1 MRYGESAAARK
12 LMALLSFAMMA
23 ISYKLVPAASS
34 FRIVSTEGNI
44 LTGLINALAS
54 PIHPNKAVHR
64 FFCIATLVLASA
76 TAVLGQ
82 SKPARPGPS
91 APKVANPPPAEAPAP
106 PPPNAPAMVR
116 LQFPNSDVVDVLH
129 LYEQLTGKKLVMDNF
144 VQGKVNIFIAKDVS
158 RDEAIKIIEMSM
170 GLNGISLVPAG
181 RDLVD
186 VVGAGQNPR
195 KAPVPIVSD
204 LADIPPGNPVIS
216 FLFRLQY
223 ADPQELQ
230 QVLMAY
236 FQGSSG
242 TINILAL
249 PKASALLVTQNA
261 DIIRQLASV
270 INQVDVAPAE
280 VVSEFIKLD
289 RADASKV
296 CDMLKDIF
304 EKGSESPTQ
313 PGVRRVNVPAV
324 PQPQLAEGAGL
335 GVLSEEAI
343 IVGKIKLTPDVR
355 TNRIHVVTR
364 PINMPFIQEL
374 IHQFDANVEFAK
386 PITRYLKYVSAGD
399 VLPVLVQALTEPG
412 TEGAGAV
419 PGGGALPGA
428 SPQPQRGAS
437 PSYGGGRGG
446 LGDLTGTSG
455 TSGTAGGAGSTLN
468 ISEEL
473 STQPVNTAPQAVTV
487 GNSKL
492 IADQRANSIM
502 VLGNR
507 DVVVKVEKIL
517 DEIDVKAPQVALSTV
532 IGNLTL
538 DNNEEFGVDWF
549 AKYHNRFV
557 GTSRNNVVPGAS
569 NPAIPLRN
577 TSDGGA
583 GIIDPSNLI
592 NFSRIIRNVGAGTN
606 IYLAAGDA
614 FAAIVHLLE
623 SSGRFRVMSRPTVF
637 TSNNKKAIIASGREV
652 PVPVNTLSNVNT
664 VNVNNT
670 AAVSSSIEYKKVVL
684 QLEVVPLINSEK
696 EVSLD
701 ILQKLD
707 SIVPGGN
714 VDISGNSVPTIDTKY
729 IRTNVSAPNGS
740 TIILGGLIE
749 DEKNKQY
756 TGFPYLSRIPLIGA
770 VFRSTA
776 SNRARRELIILMCPQ
791 VTLTKLD
798 AYRLRQR
805 WEGTTHFGADLDQ
818 NECPDCPKTREG
830 KQLTLPPPDIPEPK
844 DMR

>member
-1 MRYGESAAARK
+1 
-12 LMALLSFAMMA
+12 
-23 ISYKLVPAASS
+23 
-34 FRIVSTEGNI
+34 
-44 LTGLINALAS
+44 
-54 PIHPNKAVHR
+54 VHR
-64 FFCIATLVLASA
+64 FFCIAILLLATATAASA
-76 TAVLGQ
+76 QGKQRRPEPSPVAQTAN
-82 SKPARPGPS
+82 AS
-91 APKVANPPPAEAPAP
+91 AEEAAATA
-106 PPPNAPAMVR
+106 PPNAPATVR

-158 RDEAIKIIEMSM
+158 REEAIKIIEMSM
-170 GLNGISLVPAG
+170 SLNGISLVPAG
-181 RDLVD
+181 KDLID

-204 LADIPPGNPVIS
+204 LADIPTGNPVIS
-216 FLFRLQY
+216 FLFHLQY

-270 INQVDVAPAE
+270 INQIDVAPAE

-296 CDMLKDIF
+296 SDMLKDIF
-304 EKGSESPTQ
+304 EKGSESTTQ
-313 PGVRRVNVPAV
+313 PGVRSVKVPGAI
-324 PQPQLAEGAGL
+324 PQPQGIEGAGL
-335 GVLSEEAI
+335 NVLSEEAI

-364 PINMPFIQEL
+364 PINMPFIREL

-386 PITRYLKYVSAGD
+386 PVTRYLQYVSAGD

-412 TEGAGAV
+412 TEGGAGTT
-419 PGGGALPGA
+419 PGGGLPGA
-428 SPQPQRGAS
+428 SPQPQQ
-437 PSYGGGRGG
+437 PQGRGTTG
-446 LGDLTGTSG
+446 GTGNNQYNSQFGGTS
-455 TSGTAGGAGSTLN
+455 STAGGSTLN

-473 STQPVNTAPQAVTV
+473 STQPVNTTPQAVTV

-492 IADQRANSIM
+492 IADQRANSII

-507 DVVVKVEKIL
+507 EVVVKVEKIL
-517 DEIDVKAPQVALSTV
+517 DQMDVQAPQVALSTV
-532 IGNLTL
+532 IGQLTL
-538 DNNEEFGVDWF
+538 SNNEEFGVDYF
-549 AKYHNRFV
+549 AKYNKRFV
-557 GTSRNNVVPGAS
+557 GTSRNNQVFNNNPVNIPIPSAS
-569 NPAIPLRN
+569 GTPITANIL
-577 TSDGGA
+577 
-583 GIIDPSNLI
+583 DPSNLI
-592 NFSRIIRNVGAGTN
+592 NFSNIIQNVGNGTN
-606 IYLAAGDA
+606 IYVAAGNA

-623 SSGRFRVMSRPTVF
+623 STSKFKILSRPTVF
-637 TSNNKKAIIASGREV
+637 TSNNKKAIIASGQEV
-652 PVPVNTLSNVNT
+652 PVPTSTLTNAT
-664 VNVNNT
+664 TAVNV
-670 AAVSSSIEYKKVVL
+670 ASIQSSIEYKQVVL

-707 SIVPGGN
+707 SIVPNGN
-714 VDISGNSVPTIDTKY
+714 QVISGNSVPVIDTKY
-729 IRTNVSAPNGS
+729 IRTNVSAANGS
-740 TIILGGLIE
+740 TIILGGLIQE
-749 DEKNKQY
+749 QKQKQY
-756 TGFPYLSRIPLIGA
+756 SGIPYLSRIPLLGA
-770 VFRSTA
+770 AFRGTSTQKE
-776 SNRARRELIILMCPQ
+776 RQELIILMCPQ

-798 AYRLRQR
+798 QFRLRQR
-805 WEGTTHFGADLDQ
+805 WENTYSHLGADLDQ
-818 NECPDCPKTREG
+818 NECPDCPKGRDG
-830 KQLTLPPPDIPEPK
+830 KQVTLPPPDIPEPK

>member
-1 MRYGESAAARK
+1 VYR
-12 LMALLSFAMMA
+12 LF
-23 ISYKLVPAASS
+23 
-34 FRIVSTEGNI
+34 FIVM
-44 LTGLINALAS
+44 LALAS
-54 PIHPNKAVHR
+54 VTAVS
-64 FFCIATLVLASA
+64 AQETNPGLPAPAAQAANQPQSAQPVVQAANPAPA
-76 TAVLGQ
+76 TA
-82 SKPARPGPS
+82 PPG
-91 APKVANPPPAEAPAP
+91 APAT
-106 PPPNAPAMVR
+106 VR

-170 GLNGISLVPAG
+170 ALNGISLVPAG
-181 RDLVD
+181 RDMID

-204 LADIPPGNPVIS
+204 LADIPAGNPVIS
-216 FLFRLQY
+216 FLFHLQY

-304 EKGSESPTQ
+304 EKGTESPTQ
-313 PGVRRVNVPAV
+313 PGVRRVNVPGAV
-324 PQPQLAEGAGL
+324 PQPVPAEAGGLA
-335 GVLSEEAI
+335 VLSEEAI
-343 IVGKIKLTPDVR
+343 VVGKIKLTPDVR

-364 PINMPFIQEL
+364 PINMPFIREL
-374 IHQFDANVEFAK
+374 IHEFDANVEFAK
-386 PITRYLKYVSAGD
+386 PVTRYLKYVSAGD

-412 TEGAGAV
+412 TEVAGAV
-419 PGGGALPGA
+419 PGAGGLPGA

-437 PSYGGGRGG
+437 PSPYGRGG
-446 LGDLTGTSG
+446 AADLTGTTG
-455 TSGTAGGAGSTLN
+455 TTGLGGTAGGSTLN

-473 STQPVNTAPQAVTV
+473 STQPVNTAPQAVVV

-492 IADQRANSIM
+492 IADQRANSII

-507 DVVVKVEKIL
+507 EVVVKVQKIL
-517 DEIDVKAPQVALSTV
+517 DQMDVSAPQVALSTV
-532 IGNLTL
+532 IGQLTL

-549 AKYHNRFV
+549 AKYHNRFI
-557 GTSRNNVVPGAS
+557 GTSRNNAVFGTNDPR
-569 NPAIPLRN
+569 IPLRSG
-577 TSDGGA
+577 SDGGA

-606 IYLAAGDA
+606 IYVAAGDA

-623 SSGRFRVMSRPTVF
+623 SSGRFKVMSRPTVF
-637 TSNNKKAIIASGREV
+637 TSNNKKAIIASGREI
-652 PVPVNTLSNVNT
+652 PVPVNTLSNATTNL
-664 VNVNNT
+664 NV
-670 AAVSSSIEYKKVVL
+670 ASVSSSIEYKKVVL

-707 SIVPGGN
+707 SVVPN
-714 VDISGNSVPTIDTKY
+714 AFVRISGNDVPTIDTKY
-729 IRTNVSAPNGS
+729 IRTNVAAPNGS

-756 TGFPYLSRIPLIGA
+756 SGFPYLSRIPLIGA
-770 VFRSTA
+770 AFRSTA
-776 SNRARRELIILMCPQ
+776 SNKTRRELIILMCPQ

-798 AYRLRQR
+798 SYRLRQK
-805 WEGTTHFGADLDQ
+805 WEETTHFGPDLDQ

-830 KQLTLPPPDIPEPK
+830 KQLKLPPPDIPEPK
-844 DMR
+844 DIR